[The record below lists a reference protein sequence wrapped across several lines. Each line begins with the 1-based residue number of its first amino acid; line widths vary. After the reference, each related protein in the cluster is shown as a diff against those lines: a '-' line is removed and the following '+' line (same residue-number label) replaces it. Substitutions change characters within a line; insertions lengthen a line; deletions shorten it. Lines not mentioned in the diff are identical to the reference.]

1 MALTPADKLLR
12 FVSPKPD
19 FIGDDGKPTWRA
31 LEPSS
36 EDKLEIPVR
45 VSVWNLEL
53 CAAGDA
59 RAAWS
64 RSNYAEFTLLVGDVL
79 AARDHWSMSAV
90 RVVEDPLVGGTPA
103 DRAHCGIEGLGK
115 QPGEGKSYGAR
126 LSFLTSR
133 LRPFRD

>member
-1 MALTPADKLLR
+1 MALTPPDKLLR

-19 FIGDDGKPTWRA
+19 FIGEDGNPTWRA

-36 EDKLEIPVR
+36 EDKRHTPVR
-45 VSVWNLEL
+45 VSVWNLSV
-53 CAAGDA
+53 CTGAGA

-64 RSNYAEFTLLVGDVL
+64 RPNYAEFTLSAADVL
-79 AARDHWSMSAV
+79 EARKHWGISTV
-90 RVVEDPLVGGTPA
+90 RVVEDPRLGGTPA
-103 DRAHCGIEGLGK
+103 DAAHCGIEGLDK

-133 LRPFRD
+133 LKPFRD

>member
-1 MALTPADKLLR
+1 MALTPPDKLLR

-19 FIGDDGKPTWRA
+19 FIGDDGNPTWRA

-36 EDKLEIPVR
+36 EDKRQTPVS
-45 VSVWNLEL
+45 VSVWNLSA
-53 CAAGDA
+53 CTGPDA

-64 RSNYAEFTLLVGDVL
+64 RPNYAEFTLSVADVL
-79 AARDHWSMSAV
+79 DAQRHWGMPAV
-90 RVVEDPLVGGTPA
+90 RVVEVPRRGDTPA
-103 DRAHCGIEGLGK
+103 DKAHCGIEGLDK
-115 QPGEGKSYGAR
+115 QSGEGKSYGAR

>member
-1 MALTPADKLLR
+1 MALTPPDKLLR

-19 FIGDDGKPTWRA
+19 FIGEDGNPTWRA

-36 EDKLEIPVR
+36 ADKRNSPVR
-45 VSVWNLEL
+45 VSVWNLSV
-53 CAAGDA
+53 CTGPDA

-64 RSNYAEFTLLVGDVL
+64 RPNYAEFTLSVADVL
-79 AARDHWSMSAV
+79 EARQRWGMSTV
-90 RVVEDPLVGGTPA
+90 RVVEDPLVSGTPA
-103 DRAHCGIEGLGK
+103 AMAHCGIEGLDK
-115 QPGEGKSYGAR
+115 HPSEGKSYGAR